1 MAWSELRD
9 VVSSLTFQSQR
20 CDPFL
25 SEHESLQM
33 GLGFSVL
40 RGYPVFS
47 QHCLTEAL
55 RQVTYLLVGR
65 VLNAISW
72 SSLCPLVRTVGTFA
86 LRKGNEIW
94 DRRF

>member
-47 QHCLTEAL
+47 QHCLTE
-55 RQVTYLLVGR
+55 VIETGH
-65 VLNAISW
+65 ISTGW
-72 SSLCPLVRTVGTFA
+72 KGTECNQLEFSLSVSEDSGNISFKE
-86 LRKGNEIW
+86 RK
-94 DRRF
+94 